1 MNQVVASNI
10 RLLRE
15 HRAWTQEHLAQVAG
29 VTPRTVQRVEAGEG
43 AQVDTL
49 QALAAALDIDVQA
62 LRFDALELIAQQ
74 LGVPRDK
81 VTPEL
86 IAQRQKEIDAKYVKV
101 PMTRLAAS
109 ADLRAFSDAMSFYFD
124 CLPKDDALQDVA
136 AAFQQDLQDLMD
148 VGRDIDASH
157 RRQFEVGTFEHVK
170 ELEKLGA
177 VVMVGRRN
185 GRMKVGVSDSVAWT
199 CVYVVVSSKEDA
211 KETVLVPKDGRV
223 SFR

>member
-10 RLLRE
+10 RTLRE

-43 AQVDTL
+43 AQVETL
-49 QALAAALDIDVQA
+49 QSIAAALDVDVQA
-62 LRFDALELIAQQ
+62 LRFDALEHIAQL

-86 IAQRQKEIDAKYVKV
+86 IAERQKEVDAKYVKV
-101 PMTRLAAS
+101 PMTRVAAS

-124 CLPKDDALQDVA
+124 CILKDDAVQDVA
-136 AAFQQDLQDLMD
+136 AALQQDIQDLMD
-148 VGRDIDASH
+148 IGRDIDATH
-157 RRQFEVGTFEHVK
+157 RRQFEVDVFDHVK
-170 ELEKLGA
+170 ELERLGA
-177 VVMVGRRN
+177 VVTIGRRD
-185 GRMKVGVSDSVAWT
+185 GRMKVGDHDSIPWT
-199 CVYVVVSSKEDA
+199 CLYVVVSSKDDA
-211 KETVLVPKDGRV
+211 KETVLVPKSGNV

>member
-1 MNQVVASNI
+1 MNQIVGSNI

-29 VTPRTVQRVEAGEG
+29 VTPRTLQRVEAGEG
-43 AQVDTL
+43 AHVDTL
-49 QALAAALDIDVQA
+49 QAIAAALDVDVQA

-86 IAQRQKEIDAKYVKV
+86 IAERRKEVDAKYVKV
-101 PMTRLAAS
+101 PMTRVASS

-124 CLPKDDALQDVA
+124 CIPKEDAVQDVA
-136 AAFQQDLQDLMD
+136 AALQQYLHDLMD
-148 VGRDIDASH
+148 IGRDIDATH
-157 RRQFEVGTFEHVK
+157 RRQFEVEAFGHVK

-177 VVMVGRRN
+177 AVTVGRRN
-185 GRMKVGVSDSVAWT
+185 GRMKIGEHDSMPWN
-199 CVYVVVSSKEDA
+199 CVYVVVSYKDDV

-223 SFR
+223 SFA

>member
-43 AQVDTL
+43 ALVDTL
-49 QALAAALDIDVQA
+49 QAIAAALDVDVPA

-86 IAQRQKEIDAKYVKV
+86 ISERQKEIDAKYVKV

-109 ADLRAFSDAMSFYFD
+109 ADLRAFSEAMSFYFD
-124 CLPKDDALQDVA
+124 CIPKNDAVQDVA
-136 AAFQQDLQDLMD
+136 AALQQDIHDLMD
-148 VGRDIDASH
+148 IGGDIDATH
-157 RRQFEVGTFEHVK
+157 RRQFEIAAFEHVAK
-170 ELEKLGA
+170 LEILGA
-177 VVMVGRRN
+177 VVTIGRRD
-185 GRMKVGVSDSVAWT
+185 GRIRVANQESMPWN
-199 CVYVVVSSKEDA
+199 CLFVVVSLKEDA
-211 KETVLVPKDGRV
+211 KEAVLVPKDERV

>member
-29 VTPRTVQRVEAGEG
+29 VTTRTVQRVESGEG
-43 AQVDTL
+43 VQVDTL
-49 QALAAALDIDVQA
+49 QALAAALDVDVPS

-86 IAQRQKEIDAKYVKV
+86 IAERQKELDAKYVKV
-101 PMTRLAAS
+101 PMTRVAAS

-124 CLPKDDALQDVA
+124 CIPKDDAVQDVA
-136 AAFQQDLQDLMD
+136 AALQQDLHDLMD
-148 VGRDIDASH
+148 IGRDIEATH
-157 RRQFEVGTFEHVK
+157 RRQFEVNAFEHVT
-170 ELEKLGA
+170 ELERLGA
-177 VVMVGRRN
+177 VVSIGRRN
-185 GRMKVGVSDSVAWT
+185 GRMKVSDQEAMAWT
-199 CVYVVVSSKEDA
+199 CVYVVVSLKEDA